1 MFKKFAALAA
11 AAALSLGVMT
21 GCGASGTTAD
31 STGYSAENPLVLTL
45 AHGLSETHTVHI
57 AMTQFADEV
66 AEKTDGRIQVK
77 IFPNGQLGS
86 ENENL
91 EQLQAGVIA
100 MTKVSAPGLATY
112 NDAFN
117 TFGLPYIFNDTD
129 DFYHVMDSQEMQ
141 DFFLSTG
148 EDGFVTL
155 TYYTSGARSFYT
167 KDKAIRTPADLKGL
181 KIRVQD
187 MKSQTDMM
195 SYLGGIPVAM
205 SYGDVYT
212 SLQTGIIDGTENNET
227 ALTTGKHGEV
237 CKVYSVDQHA
247 MIPDVLIMSEKVWET
262 ISPEDQEIILEAAHD
277 STDAH
282 KVMWDSAVEEA
293 VKEAQET
300 MGVEFV
306 YDVDKEAFRE
316 ATQPMIEAYEE
327 QYPGVKTLLDT
338 IDAARGEE
346 LRCSNTFAAIKF
358 WMDKILSIA
367 CAVLL
372 TFMTV
377 LVLIQVFSRYILN
390 SPVAFT
396 EELVRYS
403 LIWTGFIG
411 AAYAFSTREHMSL
424 TLIRDKFTGKA
435 HTALLVVIDGLILL
449 MAIFVF
455 TIGGFKLAVSASR
468 EFSALLG
475 IPRSLVYSIAPISGV
490 FIVLAQIIN
499 IYEDVTGE
507 KVESKEGAD
516 K

>member
-1 MFKKFAALAA
+1 MFKKIAALGAA
-11 AAALSLGVMT
+11 AVLGIGLLT
-21 GCGASGTTAD
+21 GCGASASTAD
-31 STGYSAENPLVLTL
+31 AGYSAQNPLVLTL

-57 AMTQFADEV
+57 AMTQFAEEV
-66 AEKTDGRIQVK
+66 NEKTDGRIQVK

-112 NDAFN
+112 NEAYN
-117 TFGLPYIFNDTD
+117 AFGLPYIFNDTE

-227 ALTTGKHGEV
+227 ALTTGK
-237 CKVYSVDQHA
+237 
-247 MIPDVLIMSEKVWET
+247 
-262 ISPEDQEIILEAAHD
+262 
-277 STDAH
+277 
-282 KVMWDSAVEEA
+282 
-293 VKEAQET
+293 
-300 MGVEFV
+300 
-306 YDVDKEAFRE
+306 
-316 ATQPMIEAYEE
+316 
-327 QYPGVKTLLDT
+327 
-338 IDAARGEE
+338 
-346 LRCSNTFAAIKF
+346 
-358 WMDKILSIA
+358 
-367 CAVLL
+367 
-372 TFMTV
+372 
-377 LVLIQVFSRYILN
+377 
-390 SPVAFT
+390 
-396 EELVRYS
+396 
-403 LIWTGFIG
+403 
-411 AAYAFSTREHMSL
+411 
-424 TLIRDKFTGKA
+424 A
-435 HTALLVVIDGLILL
+435 HTGLLVAIDGLILL

-475 IPRSLVYSIAPISGV
+475 IPRSLVYAIAPISGV
-490 FIVLAQIIN
+490 FIVIAQIIN
-499 IYEDVTGE
+499 IYEDITGE